1 MTASEPIYIDTIFKS
16 FELDHDAADL
26 ARALEAER
34 EAVDAVEEREHD
46 ELALATVVH
55 HLTGPCS
62 TTELSSTR

>member
-46 ELALATVVH
+46 ELLDRPLGA
-55 HLTGPCS
+55 
-62 TTELSSTR
+62 